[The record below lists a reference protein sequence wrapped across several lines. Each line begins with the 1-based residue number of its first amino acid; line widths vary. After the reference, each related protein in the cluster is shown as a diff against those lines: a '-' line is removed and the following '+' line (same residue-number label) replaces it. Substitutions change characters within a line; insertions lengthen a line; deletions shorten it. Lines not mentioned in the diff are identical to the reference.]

1 MKRKAHCEGS
11 RETKCQRQHV
21 RRHDTTAVIHPS
33 IHSFIQLSAPSTMLY
48 NRPGT
53 FTTHLLHTASH
64 RMPGLPALAHINPI
78 VIASFCGHFSRPF
91 PHPHTPNS
99 SSQFPLPTL
108 PPPAS
113 LLPSY
118 QPVWPLFG
126 PRRTLATSTRPAPC
140 SAHPSAIAGCAA
152 QPMDW
157 PHFGPPTRL
166 DRAFSRP
173 ATAAGSQSQGRH
185 LIDEPTVRGIP
196 RCDVQ
201 GASPILQSVVS
212 QHAARPSRYLLS
224 RQRPFQRRQLTALL
238 SLRGP

>member
-53 FTTHLLHTASH
+53 FTTHSLTSDARPACPGSYKPHCHRQLLRPLLA
-64 RMPGLPALAHINPI
+64 AL
-78 VIASFCGHFSRPF
+78 S
-91 PHPHTPNS
+91 TPTH
-99 SSQFPLPTL
+99 SQLLEPVSTVL
-108 PPPAS
+108 PPS

-118 QPVWPLFG
+118 QPAWPLFG